1 MNKND
6 IVTVAITDINQDGEG
21 IGKVDSYTLFI
32 KDTVIGDIAKVKI
45 IKAKKNYGYG
55 KLVELITPSEKRVQ
69 PRCQIA
75 SQCGGCQLQAY
86 SYKEQLIFKENKV
99 KNNLERIGKVKDC
112 EYRPII
118 AMEDPWHY
126 RNKAQ
131 FPVGKDKEGNLITG
145 FYAGRTHSIIACKE
159 CLIGV
164 EENQEIL
171 TIIKNFMME
180 YSLEPYNEKTYTG
193 LIRHVL
199 IRKGYHTG
207 EIMVCI
213 IINGVKLPY
222 GEVLAERLAVIPG
235 MKSITYSINKEKTN
249 VILGKEIKKLWGEW
263 AIKDR
268 ISEIVFEISPLSFYQ
283 VNPIQTE
290 KLYQKALEFAG
301 LSGKEVVWD
310 MYCGIGTISLFLA
323 KKAKKVYGVEIV
335 AEAIENAKQNA
346 KRNGIENVEFFVGKA
361 EEVVPAWYETTKE
374 HVDVIVVD
382 PPRKGCDEILLH
394 TMVKMQPERI
404 VYVSCDSAT
413 LARDLGIL
421 EEMGYKTEIVQPV
434 DMFPQT
440 VAVEAV
446 CLLSKFNVKHH
457 IEVELDMDEMN
468 LTKAENKAHM
478 KKLGHM

>member
-1 MNKND
+1 
-6 IVTVAITDINQDGEG
+6 
-21 IGKVDSYTLFI
+21 
-32 KDTVIGDIAKVKI
+32 
-45 IKAKKNYGYG
+45 
-55 KLVELITPSEKRVQ
+55 
-69 PRCQIA
+69 
-75 SQCGGCQLQAY
+75 
-86 SYKEQLIFKENKV
+86 
-99 KNNLERIGKVKDC
+99 
-112 EYRPII
+112 
-118 AMEDPWHY
+118 MEDPWHY

-235 MKSITYSINKEKTN
+235 MKSIMYSINKEKTN

-268 ISEIVFEISPLSFYQ
+268 IGEIVFEISPLSFYQ

-323 KKAKKVYGVEIV
+323 KEAKKVYGVEIV
-335 AEAIENAKQNA
+335 PEAIENAKQNA

-446 CLLSKFNVKHH
+446 CQ
-457 IEVELDMDEMN
+457 ITRE
-468 LTKAENKAHM
+468 
-478 KKLGHM
+478 